1 MKTRPAAE
9 IWKAA
14 LDELQGKVSP
24 ANYQTWLKNTVG
36 LTYSDSCFTV
46 GVSSSFVTESLEKR
60 LHPLI
65 EKTLIG
71 ITGKPLS
78 VQFQVHLGN
87 GDEELTPPVP
97 STPSSTNY
105 KQRTG
110 APKLNRKYT
119 FSSFIVGSSNRLA
132 HAAALGVAENPGNS
146 YNPLFV
152 YSGVGLG
159 KTHLLH
165 AIGWEAIRVRPRVM
179 YVTAEQFTNEFIS
192 AIRERRSEDF
202 RDKYRSVDVLLLDDI
217 QFIAGKEQTQ
227 EGLFH
232 TFNALH
238 TGNSQIVISCDRPP
252 KSLTLL
258 EDRLRSRFEWGL
270 IVDMQPPDL
279 ETRIAILQTKA
290 EEQKTGAPP
299 EVLNFIARRIQKN
312 IRELEGALNRVM
324 AYARLT
330 KSPLTV
336 EVLNF
341 IARRIQK
348 NIRELEG
355 ALNRVMA
362 YARLTQSPLTVELAT
377 QALADIS
384 SDAHKRTL
392 TPTVIR
398 NVVATFFNI
407 PPETL
412 QGKRRDK
419 TSSQARQIAMYLLR
433 EELQC
438 SWTQIGRELGN
449 RDHSTILHGYHKISD
464 EVNTDHGLRRDLLEI
479 RENLYSKS
487 A

>member
-9 IWKAA
+9 MWKAA

-24 ANYQTWLKNTVG
+24 ANYQTWLKNTIG

-46 GVSSSFVTESLEKR
+46 GVPSSFVTESLEKR

-65 EKTLIG
+65 EKTLVG
-71 ITGKPLS
+71 IAGKPLS

-97 STPSSTNY
+97 STSSSTNY

-132 HAAALGVAENPGNS
+132 HAAALGVGENPGNS

-192 AIRERRSEDF
+192 AIRERRNEDF

-232 TFNALH
+232 TFNDLH

-299 EVLNFIARRIQKN
+299 EVLNLIARRIQKN

-336 EVLNF
+336 E
-341 IARRIQK
+341 
-348 NIRELEG
+348 
-355 ALNRVMA
+355 
-362 YARLTQSPLTVELAT
+362 LAT

-398 NVVATFFNI
+398 DGVATFFNI

-449 RDHSTILHGYHKISD
+449 RDHSAILHGYHKISD

>member
-46 GVSSSFVTESLEKR
+46 GVPSSFVTESLEKR

-71 ITGKPLS
+71 IAGKPLS

-87 GDEELTPPVP
+87 GDGELAPPVP
-97 STPSSTNY
+97 SAPASTNY
-105 KQRTG
+105 KQRA
-110 APKLNRKYT
+110 APRLNRKYT
-119 FSSFIVGSSNRLA
+119 FASFIVGSSNRLA

-202 RDKYRSVDVLLLDDI
+202 RNKYRSVDVLLLDDI

-232 TFNALH
+232 TFNDLH

-270 IVDMQPPDL
+270 IVDMQSPDL
-279 ETRIAILQTKA
+279 ETRIAILQMKA
-290 EEQKTGAPP
+290 EEQKTGVPP

-312 IRELEGALNRVM
+312 IRELEGALNRVL

-330 KSPLTV
+330 
-336 EVLNF
+336 N
-341 IARRIQK
+341 
-348 NIRELEG
+348 
-355 ALNRVMA
+355 
-362 YARLTQSPLTVELAT
+362 SPLTVELAT

-392 TPTVIR
+392 TPAVIM
-398 NVVATFFNI
+398 NSVAGFFNI

>member
-1 MKTRPAAE
+1 MKTRLAVE

-65 EKTLIG
+65 EKTLIS

-336 EVLNF
+336 D
-341 IARRIQK
+341 
-348 NIRELEG
+348 
-355 ALNRVMA
+355 
-362 YARLTQSPLTVELAT
+362 LAT

-392 TPTVIR
+392 TPAVIL
-398 NVVATFFNI
+398 NVAATFFNI

-438 SWTQIGRELGN
+438 SWTQIGRELGG

-464 EVNTDHGLRRDLLEI
+464 EINTDHGLRRDLLEI
-479 RENLYSKS
+479 RENLYSRP

>member
-1 MKTRPAAE
+1 MKTRPAVE

-290 EEQKTGAPP
+290 EEQKTGAPT

-312 IRELEGALNRVM
+312 IRELEGALSRVL

-330 KSPLTV
+330 K
-336 EVLNF
+336 
-341 IARRIQK
+341 
-348 NIRELEG
+348 
-355 ALNRVMA
+355 
-362 YARLTQSPLTVELAT
+362 SPLTVELAT

-392 TPTVIR
+392 TPAVIL
-398 NVVATFFNI
+398 NVAATFFNI

-419 TSSQARQIAMYLLR
+419 TSCQARQIAMYLLR

-438 SWTQIGRELGN
+438 SWTQIGRELGG

-464 EVNTDHGLRRDLLEI
+464 EINTDHGLRRDLLEI

>member
-36 LTYSDSCFTV
+36 LTFSDSCFTV
-46 GVSSSFVTESLEKR
+46 GVPSSFVTESLEKR
-60 LHPLI
+60 LNPLI
-65 EKTLIG
+65 EKTLVG
-71 ITGKPLS
+71 ITGKPIS

-87 GDEELTPPVP
+87 GDEELAPPVP
-97 STPSSTNY
+97 SSPSSTNY
-105 KQRTG
+105 KQRPS
-110 APKLNRKYT
+110 APKLNRRYT

-336 EVLNF
+336 D
-341 IARRIQK
+341 
-348 NIRELEG
+348 
-355 ALNRVMA
+355 
-362 YARLTQSPLTVELAT
+362 LAT

-392 TPTVIR
+392 TPAVIL
-398 NVVATFFNI
+398 NVAATFFNI

-438 SWTQIGRELGN
+438 SWTQIGRELGG

-464 EVNTDHGLRRDLLEI
+464 EANSDHGLRRDLLEI